1 MSNENEN
8 EKAKLEK
15 KNKEAESKKKNEKA
29 KLEKKSEEAMSE
41 EELDAKYSK
50 YIKYIA
56 IAIVVLILIT
66 VIGILNINRNKNV
79 NQDDGITKIVTSFYP
94 MYVIAEN
101 LVDGASNVELTN
113 MTDVNVGCLHD
124 YTLKTEDIKKVE
136 NADIFISNGLGM
148 ESFIGKLIEA
158 NQDMD
163 VIDSSVSIENPISHE
178 NETNPHIWT
187 SIDNYLEQVQTVAI
201 ELKRL
206 DPENEDIYEANRRAY
221 IAKLNRLKNEFNNQL
236 EDLKDERAI
245 CLNEAFEYMAKD
257 IGLQLTSI
265 QTDHEESTMSAETL
279 RNIIDIANSQ
289 DIKIIIIDKNDN
301 RANAE
306 TIVNET
312 DAEIYVLN
320 SGLTGNLDKDVYI
333 NAMKEN
339 IEILKSAN

>member
-320 SGLTGNLDKDVYI
+320 SGLTGNLDKDAYI

>member
-1 MSNENEN
+1 MSNENE
-8 EKAKLEK
+8 
-15 KNKEAESKKKNEKA
+15 NEKA

-306 TIVNET
+306 TIANET

-320 SGLTGNLDKDVYI
+320 SGLTGNLDKDAYI

>member
-206 DPENEDIYEANRRAY
+206 DPENEAIYEANRRAY

-306 TIVNET
+306 TIANET

-320 SGLTGNLDKDVYI
+320 SGLTGNLDKDAYI

>member
-15 KNKEAESKKKNEKA
+15 ENKEAESKKKNEKA
-29 KLEKKSEEAMSE
+29 KLEKKNEEAMSE

-136 NADIFISNGLGM
+136 NADIFISIGLGM

-206 DPENEDIYEANRRAY
+206 DPENEAIYEANRRAY

-306 TIVNET
+306 TIANET

-320 SGLTGNLDKDVYI
+320 SGLTGNLDKDAYI

>member
-79 NQDDGITKIVTSFYP
+79 KQDDGITKIVTSFYP

-306 TIVNET
+306 TIANET

-320 SGLTGNLDKDVYI
+320 SGLTGNLDKDAYI

>member
-306 TIVNET
+306 TIANET

-320 SGLTGNLDKDVYI
+320 SGLTGNLDKDAYI